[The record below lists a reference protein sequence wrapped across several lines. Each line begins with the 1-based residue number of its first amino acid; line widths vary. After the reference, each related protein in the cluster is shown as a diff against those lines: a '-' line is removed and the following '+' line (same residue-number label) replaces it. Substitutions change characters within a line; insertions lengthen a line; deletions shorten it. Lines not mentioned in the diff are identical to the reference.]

1 MNILIISIVI
11 LSVLTFLVALSD
23 NNEKR
28 RKRWGLNQYQIVK
41 NDWYE
46 DATIKQTTYFIKQKC
61 KLPVL
66 GIQWLDVQYQICGMG
81 DCYWNTK
88 YFSTLKQAEDAVK
101 RLQDGHKWHGH
112 KETIIKYIP

>member
-1 MNILIISIVI
+1 MNVIIISFVI
-11 LSVLTFLVALSD
+11 ISVLAFLAALSD

-28 RKRWGLNQYQIVK
+28 RKRWGMNEYQIVQ

-61 KLPVL
+61 KVPIF
-66 GIQWLDVQYQICGMG
+66 GIQWVDVQYQICGMG

-88 YFSTLKQAEDAVK
+88 YFSKLNEAEEAVRK
-101 RLQDGHKWHGH
+101 LQDGFKWYGN
-112 KETIIKYIP
+112 KETIVKTIK